1 MIRDSA
7 RPRPQSGLSLPETL
21 KRLVGLL
28 RGRRRGMATAIVLA
42 VAAAILSLSPHIA
55 VGVTLMSFVEGRAHF
70 DLALLAVALG
80 GLGVVL
86 RHAAFGGAM
95 LLSHLLAFD
104 TLRDLRM
111 TVARKLARV
120 PLSTL
125 QGQSKGKLRSV
136 MLDDIDQLE
145 DGIAHLIPELSGAI
159 VTPVVAICAMALV
172 DWRLA
177 AVALGP
183 TLLGLWMMGRL
194 MARGTSVTRDYQR
207 ASAGI
212 AEMAAEVADGRS
224 TFRAFN
230 QSDQAVVKA
239 KAAFDAFAETAT
251 TWLRKAV
258 APGSA
263 SQILVTGNLLLVAPL
278 GTWLAAT
285 DRIEAGA
292 LVLLL
297 AITAGLGD
305 LFAGIAGLAHRF
317 GRQGTVLLRVEEL
330 LALEETPAVRRPGFE
345 ATALP
350 ADASVQCDRVS
361 LRLGDRQVLDQ
372 VDFALP
378 AGGFL
383 ALVGSSGAG
392 KSTLAGLIARTL
404 DPDEGCVRIGGVDLR
419 GMDEATL
426 HSQVATVFQEVFL
439 FSGTIAENLALARA
453 DATHSE
459 VVAAAKAAQAH
470 DFIESKPRG
479 YETVLGEGGYGLSG
493 GERQRLSIARAL
505 LKDAP
510 ILILDEATAFA
521 DPENEAAIQQAL
533 TRLTAGRTLIVIA
546 HRLQTVVHADEIL
559 LLDGGRIAE
568 RGRHDALIAANGRYA
583 ALWRDHLSAAAFRY
597 GDPAPELPVA
607 KTASRI
613 AAEAIRR

>member
-1 MIRDSA
+1 
-7 RPRPQSGLSLPETL
+7 
-21 KRLVGLL
+21 
-28 RGRRRGMATAIVLA
+28 MAIAILLA
-42 VAAAILSLSPHIA
+42 VAAAVLSLSPHVA
-55 VGVTLMSFVEGRAHF
+55 VGVALMSFVENSGDF
-70 DLALLAVALG
+70 DLAVFAVAVG
-80 GLGVVL
+80 TLGVLL
-86 RHAAFGGAM
+86 RHTAYGGAM
-95 LLSHLLAFD
+95 LLSHRLAFD
-104 TLRDLRM
+104 VLRELRM
-111 TVARKLARV
+111 TLAGKLARL

-125 QGQSKGKLRSV
+125 QGQSKGRLRAV
-136 MLDDIDQLE
+136 MLDDVDQLE

-159 VTPVVAICAMALV
+159 VTPMIAICAMAMV

-194 MARGTSVTRDYQR
+194 MAQGASVTRDYQR

-212 AEMAAEVADGRS
+212 AEMAAEIADGQS

-230 QSDQAVVKA
+230 QSDQAVAKA

-251 TWLRKAV
+251 VWLRKAV

-263 SQILVTGNLLLVAPL
+263 SQILVTGNLLLVAPF

-317 GRQGTVLLRVEEL
+317 GRQGTVLLRIEEL
-330 LALEETPAVRRPGFE
+330 LALEETPAVRHPGFKT
-345 ATALP
+345 TALP
-350 ADASVQCDRVS
+350 ADASVQCDRVG
-361 LRLGDRQVLDQ
+361 LRLGGRQVLDQ
-372 VDFALP
+372 VGFALP

-392 KSTLAGLIARTL
+392 KSTLAGMVTRTL

-419 GMDEATL
+419 DMDEATL

-439 FSGTIAENLALARA
+439 FSGTIAENIALGRP
-453 DATHSE
+453 DATQSQ

-470 DFIESKPRG
+470 DFIEGRPRE
-479 YETVLGEGGYGLSG
+479 YETILGEGGYGLSG

-559 LLDGGRIAE
+559 LLDGGRIVE
-568 RGRHDALIAANGRYA
+568 RGRHDALIAAKGRYA

-597 GDPAPELPVA
+597 GDPAPEPPVA
-607 KTASRI
+607 KTASRT
-613 AAEAIRR
+613 AAEAIRP